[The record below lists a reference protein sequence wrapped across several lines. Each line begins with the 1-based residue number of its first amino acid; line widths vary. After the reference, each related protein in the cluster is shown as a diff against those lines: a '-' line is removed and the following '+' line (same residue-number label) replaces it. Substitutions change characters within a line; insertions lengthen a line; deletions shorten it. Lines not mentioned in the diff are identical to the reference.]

1 MPAKKTINPPELGL
15 NILVVM
21 KDKSV
26 KFLKIV
32 CYVIL
37 AFIPLWLI
45 FYGVQSYY
53 VLTTGSGE
61 GVINCESP
69 RIGVKLTFFVLHRLA
84 MLTMAG
90 LFTAFIVNILRY
102 LQNGTIFSRAN
113 VILLWVMVLVLPF
126 YSFLSDNMNIA
137 CAKTAELTVVV
148 TDNMFL
154 YPVVALIVASLYKI
168 AYDVA
173 EEQKLTI

>member
-1 MPAKKTINPPELGL
+1 MNETT
-15 NILVVM
+15 
-21 KDKSV
+21 V

-37 AFIPLWLI
+37 ALIPLWII
-45 FYGVQSYY
+45 FYGVQSYF
-53 VLTTGSGE
+53 VLTNGSGE
-61 GVINCESP
+61 GVINWDSP

-90 LFTAFIVNILRY
+90 LFTAFIINILRY
-102 LQNGTIFSRAN
+102 LKDGTIFSRAN

-126 YSFLSDNMNIA
+126 YSFLSDNVSIA
-137 CAKTAELTVVV
+137 CERTNNLAIVV

-154 YPVVALIVASLYKI
+154 YPLVALIIASLYKI

>member
-1 MPAKKTINPPELGL
+1 MNKKT
-15 NILVVM
+15 
-21 KDKSV
+21 V
-26 KFLKIV
+26 KLLKIV

-37 AFIPLWLI
+37 ALIPLWII
-45 FYGVQSYY
+45 FYGVQSYF
-53 VLTTGSGE
+53 VLTTGSGD
-61 GVINCESP
+61 GVINWDSP
-69 RIGVKLTFFVLHRLA
+69 RIGVKLTFFILHRLA

-90 LFTAFIVNILRY
+90 LFTAFIINILRY
-102 LQNGTIFSRAN
+102 LKDGTIFSRAN

-126 YSFLSDNMNIA
+126 YSFLSDNVSIA
-137 CAKTAELTVVV
+137 YAKTAELAVVV

-154 YPVVALIVASLYKI
+154 YPLVALIIASLYKI

>member
-1 MPAKKTINPPELGL
+1 MSKT
-15 NILVVM
+15 
-21 KDKSV
+21 SV

-32 CYVIL
+32 CYIVL
-37 AFIPLWLI
+37 ALIPLWLI

-61 GVINCESP
+61 GVINWDSP
-69 RIGVKLTFFVLHRLA
+69 RIGVKVTFFILHRLA

-90 LFTAFIVNILRY
+90 LFTAFIINILRY
-102 LQNGTIFSRAN
+102 LKDGTIFSRAN
-113 VILLWVMVLVLPF
+113 VILLWVMVLVLPI
-126 YSFLSDNMNIA
+126 YSFLSDNMSIA
-137 CAKTAELTVVV
+137 CAKTDELALVV
-148 TDNMFL
+148 TDNVFL
-154 YPVVALIVASLYKI
+154 YPLVALIIASLYKI

>member
-1 MPAKKTINPPELGL
+1 MNKKT
-15 NILVVM
+15 VR
-21 KDKSV
+21 
-26 KFLKIV
+26 FLKIV
-32 CYVIL
+32 CYVML
-37 AFIPLWLI
+37 ALIPLWLV

-61 GVINCESP
+61 GVINWDSP
-69 RIGVKLTFFVLHRLA
+69 RIGVKVTFFILHRLA

-102 LQNGTIFSRAN
+102 LKDGTIFSRAN

-126 YSFLSDNMNIA
+126 YSFLSDNKSIA
-137 CAKTAELTVVV
+137 CAKTDQLAVVI
-148 TDNMFL
+148 TDNIFL
-154 YPVVALIVASLYKI
+154 YPMVALIIASLYKI

-173 EEQKLTI
+173 QEQKLTI

>member
-1 MPAKKTINPPELGL
+1 MNKTT
-15 NILVVM
+15 
-21 KDKSV
+21 V

-37 AFIPLWLI
+37 ALIPLWII
-45 FYGVQSYY
+45 FYGVQSYF
-53 VLTTGSGE
+53 VLTNGSGE
-61 GVINCESP
+61 GVINWDSP

-102 LQNGTIFSRAN
+102 LKDGTIFSRAN

-126 YSFLSDNMNIA
+126 YSFLSDNVSIA
-137 CAKTAELTVVV
+137 CERTNNLAIVV

-154 YPVVALIVASLYKI
+154 YPLVALIIASLYKI

>member
-1 MPAKKTINPPELGL
+1 MSKT
-15 NILVVM
+15 
-21 KDKSV
+21 SV

-32 CYVIL
+32 CYVML
-37 AFIPLWLI
+37 ALIPLWLI

-61 GVINCESP
+61 GVINWDSP
-69 RIGVKLTFFVLHRLA
+69 RIGVKVTFFILHRLA

-90 LFTAFIVNILRY
+90 LFTAFIINILRY
-102 LQNGTIFSRAN
+102 LKDGTIFSRAN
-113 VILLWVMVLVLPF
+113 VILLWVMVLPI
-126 YSFLSDNMNIA
+126 YSFLSDNKSIA
-137 CAKTAELTVVV
+137 CAKTDELAVVV
-148 TDNMFL
+148 TDNVFL
-154 YPVVALIVASLYKI
+154 YPLVALIIASLYKI

>member
-1 MPAKKTINPPELGL
+1 MSKT
-15 NILVVM
+15 
-21 KDKSV
+21 SV

-32 CYVIL
+32 CYIVL
-37 AFIPLWLI
+37 ALIPLWLI

-61 GVINCESP
+61 GVINWDSP
-69 RIGVKLTFFVLHRLA
+69 RIGVKVTFFILHRLA

-90 LFTAFIVNILRY
+90 LFTAFIINILRY
-102 LQNGTIFSRAN
+102 LKDGTIFSRAN
-113 VILLWVMVLVLPF
+113 VILLWVMVLVLPI
-126 YSFLSDNMNIA
+126 YSFLSDNKSIA
-137 CAKTAELTVVV
+137 CAKTDELAVVV
-148 TDNMFL
+148 TDNVFL
-154 YPVVALIVASLYKI
+154 YPLVALIIASLYKI

>member
-1 MPAKKTINPPELGL
+1 MNKTT
-15 NILVVM
+15 
-21 KDKSV
+21 V

-37 AFIPLWLI
+37 ALIPLWII
-45 FYGVQSYY
+45 FYGVQSYF
-53 VLTTGSGE
+53 VLTTGSGD
-61 GVINCESP
+61 GVIHWDSP
-69 RIGVKLTFFVLHRLA
+69 RIGVKLTFFILHRLD

-102 LQNGTIFSRAN
+102 LKDGTIFSRAN

-126 YSFLSDNMNIA
+126 YSFLSDNISIA
-137 CAKTAELTVVV
+137 CERTNNLAIVV

-154 YPVVALIVASLYKI
+154 YPLVALIIASLYKI